1 MAFWNAAHSSND
13 CEAVRAYLQ
22 RFPRGLFVELAK
34 LSERRLCDS
43 GRKVTVIEPS
53 AAAAAASS
61 VAAATL
67 TPAAPTSQPAPAA
80 STIARPPVAV
90 AAAASVAPPSAPVP
104 AIGPSST
111 DLTRVIQLELYRLGC
126 GTSEADGKWTVV
138 TREGLRKFNLR
149 TKSKLDT
156 NEPSATIIS
165 ALQKQNGRVCP
176 VECARGMVARGET
189 CVAVAKP
196 EPKQARRAERNTRS
210 ASTKRVRAQEAVPAT
225 RPRHHSRPRRRCR

>member
-1 MAFWNAAHSSND
+1 M
-13 CEAVRAYLQ
+13 
-22 RFPRGLFVELAK
+22 
-34 LSERRLCDS
+34 
-43 GRKVTVIEPS
+43 
-53 AAAAAASS
+53 
-61 VAAATL
+61 
-67 TPAAPTSQPAPAA
+67 
-80 STIARPPVAV
+80 
-90 AAAASVAPPSAPVP
+90 
-104 AIGPSST
+104 
-111 DLTRVIQLELYRLGC
+111 IQLELYRLGC

-196 EPKQARRAERNTRS
+196 EPKQVRRAERNTRS
-210 ASTKRVRAQEAVPAT
+210 ASTKRVRTQEAVPAT
-225 RPRHHSRPRRRCR
+225 AAAAPQPAQAPMPMMGPPMMGGMMFGIGFGGRRRF